1 MKLSLL
7 TLSFIP
13 LALLSLGLNVTKA
26 NAQTTF
32 PFEATYKTGSVF
44 EPIQDDVFKLTA
56 TGESTNAPYG
66 LTNFIRMNYVERNDS
81 TGVEL
86 IVTDATKLGIEG
98 LPILSAT
105 FFGSGDDKLFASL
118 NGTAVR
124 NIEDFTASTFGTTT
138 IIGGEGKFQGAT
150 GFLTLTEN
158 VAFNPN
164 ASIEPNITGTAVLR
178 GSFTVPQAVPE
189 PGSTTTLVI
198 TGIIGANL
206 LFRQRRKI
214 ISK

>member
-1 MKLSLL
+1 MKLSSL

-13 LALLSLGLNVTKA
+13 LALLNLGLNVTKA

-32 PFEATYKTGSVF
+32 PFETTYKTGSVF

-56 TGESTNAPYG
+56 TGENTNAPYG
-66 LTNFIRMNYVERNDS
+66 LTNFIRMNYVERNDI

-86 IVTDATKLGIEG
+86 IVTDATNLGIEG
-98 LPILSAT
+98 LPILTAT

-124 NIEDFTASTFGTTT
+124 NVENFTASTFGTTT

-150 GFLTLTEN
+150 GILTLTEN

-164 ASIEPNITGTAVLR
+164 ATTEPNITGTAVLS
-178 GSFTVPQAVPE
+178 GSFTVPVPE
-189 PGSTTTLVI
+189 PGHSTTLVI
-198 TGIIGANL
+198 VEIISASL
-206 LFRQRRKI
+206 LLRQRRKI
-214 ISK
+214 IGK